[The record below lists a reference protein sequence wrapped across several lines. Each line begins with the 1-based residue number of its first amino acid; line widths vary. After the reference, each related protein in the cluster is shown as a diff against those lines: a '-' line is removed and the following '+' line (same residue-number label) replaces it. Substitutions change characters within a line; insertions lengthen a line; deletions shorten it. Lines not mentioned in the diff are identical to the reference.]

1 MLKLN
6 DKSAPID
13 QKIKEFFAD
22 IKNNRTEL

>member
-13 QKIKEFFAD
+13 KKVKEFFAV